1 MADHSSVDR
10 VALLPDTC
18 WHSSRTG
25 KPWPMVRR
33 DGAVIHKISG
43 IYKFPDDP
51 FDLDQIIEK
60 LLVYYR
66 SSYSVIITRHPVEV
80 IRFVPDGIQAFHA
93 GRSRFDGENYCNR
106 FMDGVALVSTGKQ
119 YRDESV
125 LRAHHGDEPA
135 FLDEQIE
142 RLIEHLVA
150 EMRRHG
156 YGQDRITS
164 HQNVRAIWN
173 ATYPQKKAQ
182 SRFGDP
188 GDLPWNDVR
197 AEIGRR
203 VKDEPGS

>member
-1 MADHSSVDR
+1 MIDTVDR
-10 VALLPDTC
+10 DLVYQGKPFLPDTC
-18 WHSSRTG
+18 WHSSKTG
-25 KPWPMVRR
+25 EPYPMHRR

-43 IYKFPDDP
+43 IYAFPNMP

-60 LLVYYR
+60 ILVPYR
-66 SSYSVIITRHPVEV
+66 LSYSIVITRQPVEAV
-80 IRFVPDGIQAFHA
+80 RFVPDGFQAFHA
-93 GRSRFDGENYCNR
+93 GRSRFEGEDYCNR
-106 FMDGVALVSTGKQ
+106 FMDGVALVSTGKA
-119 YRDESV
+119 Y
-125 LRAHHGDEPA
+125 GDEPA

-164 HQNVRAIWN
+164 HQNVRAVWN
-173 ATYPQKKAQ
+173 ATHPEKKAQ

-188 GDLPWNDVR
+188 GDLPWNYVR

-203 VKDEPGS
+203 TR